1 MGKNQAKS
9 VPKLKRDSRSPRV
22 HAGKSL
28 YRKATNCSRY
38 RDINLSP
45 MSFDPVPCPDYFQY
59 WSC

>member
-9 VPKLKRDSRSPRV
+9 VSEFKRNPRLPMVQGDRSM
-22 HAGKSL
+22 
-28 YRKATNCSRY
+28 YRKATSYSIY